1 MIDLQLWLELAT
13 FAKTGTLSKTA
24 EELYLTQP
32 SVTRGMQKLEAQLAV
47 PLFERTANHLKL
59 NPAGQ
64 LAATYA
70 QKLLAQ
76 ETEAVTAIRN
86 FAKLSGNFVLASVA
100 PGPLLLA
107 ESLQTANNCYYQEQL
122 LTEEQV
128 VRALTN
134 YQATVVISTV
144 ERQTKELESLYL
156 GREYLKVKLNKFMPL
171 ASRQRVSF
179 ADLAKL
185 SFLVLQ
191 DIGPWRQLTEACIP
205 EAHFLYQDDLT
216 ALNELSQYSTFPT
229 FRSNLTEKLQIHD
242 LDDDQRVTVPIV
254 DPQNQLDFYAVYLS
268 SNQAR
273 VKPYL
278 RQLAAA
284 WPSEQDK

>member
-24 EELYLTQP
+24 EELHLTQP

-59 NPAGQ
+59 NPTGQ

-107 ESLQTANNCYYQEQL
+107 ESLQMNNCHYQEQL
-122 LTEEQV
+122 LTEDQV
-128 VRALTN
+128 VQALTN

-156 GREYLKVKLNKFMPL
+156 GQERLKVKLNKFMPL
-171 ASRQRVSF
+171 AGRKRVSF
-179 ADLAKL
+179 AELANL

-191 DIGPWRQLTEACIP
+191 DIGPWRQLSETCIP
-205 EAHFLYQDDLT
+205 NAHFLYQDDLT
-216 ALNELSQYSTFPT
+216 ALNELSRYSTFPT
-229 FRSNLTEKLQIHD
+229 FRSNLTEKLQVHD
-242 LDDDQRVTVPIV
+242 PDDDQRVLVPIV

-278 RQLAAA
+278 QQLSAA
-284 WPSEQDK
+284 WPN